1 MQLAK
6 PSFFKLQLPKLPDRS
21 LGGGWV
27 TTNHFALAG
36 QQNQVAGGGQ
46 RMLGELAVFSLT
58 GLPL

>member
-1 MQLAK
+1 MKLAK
-6 PSFFKLQLPKLPDRS
+6 PGLFKLQLPKLPDRS
-21 LGGGWV
+21 LGGWV